1 MRSIIRKSQFKRDF
15 KKLRS
20 SNRDIELL
28 KTVIQKLAAGE
39 ELPASFRDH
48 ALGGNYPAR
57 RRPGESGARFRLKSD
72 QSNFADLS
80 MRGTQKQRKLFR
92 PP

>member
-20 SNRDIELL
+20 SPRDLEILRRAIE
-28 KTVIQKLAAGE
+28 TLAAGE

-48 ALGGNYPAR
+48 ALSGNYAACR
-57 RRPGESGARFRLKSD
+57 ECHLSGDWL
-72 QSNFADLS
+72 LIY
-80 MRGTQKQRKLFR
+80 
-92 PP
+92 